1 MGFRRRYDDNYDDLG
16 EYRPGIVPEQHASA
30 TAFGLQCIYAEQPD
44 DSVARAAA
52 KASELLL
59 REEVHEQERE
69 RVASIVAKL
78 ERKLDCSN
86 AVVREL
92 AKTMRDPQYHGANY
106 ATAMASSLAEVGF
119 LRLDDTIMEFCR
131 SHSDPSI
138 SRRAEYE
145 A

>member
-16 EYRPGIVPEQHASA
+16 EYRKGLAPKEHSGE
-30 TAFGLQCIYAEQPD
+30 TAFGLQWSYSGQHD
-44 DSVARAAA
+44 DSVARAEAR
-52 KASELLL
+52 ASDLLL
-59 REEVHEQERE
+59 REEIHEQERD

-106 ATAMASSLAEVGF
+106 ATAMASSLAEVGC
-119 LRLDDTIMEFCR
+119 LLLDDIIMEFCR
-131 SHSDPSI
+131 SHSDPRI